1 MSNSELLRLIPRVD
15 SIIEAIPKDIY
26 EQMDMKHVKFFV
38 DEELSNIRSR
48 VLKGIQTD
56 LDPSLVVERIVF
68 RIRAA
73 LRPNLKRVINATGIV
88 LHTNLGRAVI
98 SKHAMK
104 HLYDTMTHYNT
115 LEYDLELGKRGSRY
129 AHIETLLCK
138 LTGAEAALV
147 VNNNAAA
154 VILILNTLASE
165 NEVILSRGELV
176 EIGGSFRIPDV
187 MKASGCKLIEVGT
200 TNKTHLHDY
209 ESAISEQTKMILKV
223 HTSNYQILGFTKSVS
238 RIELAT
244 LCKSRGIPF
253 YEDLGSGA
261 MFDFSPYGRNKET
274 LVSECIEEGV
284 DLLSF
289 SGDKLLGAS
298 QAGIIVGK
306 KAYIDRLK
314 KNQLLRA
321 LRIDKLTLAVLE
333 DTLLTYL
340 SDDKLKMNNPTVH
353 MLSLSADQVLEKVK
367 DFVKDYQTELQ
378 DVGLK
383 VSIESMTS
391 QVGGGA
397 MPLENLASYGICLR
411 GNVNLNRVQFALR
424 QLDIPVILKVEDEA
438 MYLDFR
444 TIFVDDYAPLI
455 RGLVEVLSGGEDE

>member
-1 MSNSELLRLIPRVD
+1 MSNKELLRM
-15 SIIEAIPKDIY
+15 IPKVDLLMEAMPKEIY
-26 EQMDMKHVKFFV
+26 EMMDAKHVKFFI
-38 DEELSNIRSR
+38 DEELSNIRTR
-48 VLKGIQTD
+48 LIKGIHTD
-56 LDPSLVVERIVF
+56 IETDKITKKIVQRIES
-68 RIRAA
+68 A
-73 LRPNLKRVINATGIV
+73 LTPNLKRVINATGIV

-98 SKHAMK
+98 SKRTMN
-104 HLYDTMTHYNT
+104 HLFDTMTHYNT

-129 AHIETLLCK
+129 AHIEALLCK

-154 VILILNTLASE
+154 VILILNTIA
-165 NEVILSRGELV
+165 NNHEVILSRGELV

-187 MKASGCKLIEVGT
+187 MKASGCTLVEVGT
-200 TNKTHLHDY
+200 TNKTHLTDY
-209 ESAISEQTKMILKV
+209 ESAITENTQMILKV
-223 HTSNYQILGFTKSVS
+223 HTSNYQILGFTKSVP
-238 RIELAT
+238 RADLAEL
-244 LCKSRGIPF
+244 CRRRDIPF

-261 MFDFSPYGRNKET
+261 MFDLSTFGRSRET

-306 KAYIDRLK
+306 KMYIDQLK

-340 SDDKLKMNNPTVH
+340 SDDCLMRNNPTVY

-367 DFVKDYQTELQ
+367 SFVKAYQVELQ
-378 DVGLK
+378 EIGLK
-383 VSIESMTS
+383 VSIEPMTS

-397 MPLENLASYGICLR
+397 MPLENLQSYGLCLR
-411 GNVNLNRVQFALR
+411 GSINLNRVQFALR
-424 QLDIPVILKVEDEA
+424 QLEIPIILKIEDDA
-438 MYLDFR
+438 IYLDFR
-444 TIFVDDYAPLI
+444 TLLDDDYEPLI
-455 RGLVEVLSGGEDE
+455 KGLVDVISGGLDE